1 MTESQPFWI
10 AVYDND
16 GKVVLFRRVE
26 SPSAR
31 GALTQLTEQMS
42 AGNADYGAWTSG
54 TSPIWLETMPVQ
66 PRICGART
74 WPYTEHNVC
83 VLPPHQAGDHLDDRD
98 RPFDHTGYHRG
109 EVKP

>member
-66 PRICGART
+66 PHRLSPRRSEAVT
-74 WPYTEHNVC
+74 
-83 VLPPHQAGDHLDDRD
+83 D
-98 RPFDHTGYHRG
+98 RPGTVERYRRHRPPG
-109 EVKP
+109 SLAPMDGVK